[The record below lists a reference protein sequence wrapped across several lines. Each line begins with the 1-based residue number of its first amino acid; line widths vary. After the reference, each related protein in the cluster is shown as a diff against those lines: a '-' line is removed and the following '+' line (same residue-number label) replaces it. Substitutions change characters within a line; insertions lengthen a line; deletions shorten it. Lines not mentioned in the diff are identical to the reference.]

1 MRPSFRA
8 SAFRPRRIVR
18 GALLF
23 VGLFAVIALALVGA
37 VIALGVL
44 AIGAAVAGVM
54 SLLRGQQPSATV
66 SVQRNGAS
74 TVIEGE
80 YRVVHGDA
88 RPGKPLAQ
96 TG

>member
-1 MRPSFRA
+1 MRPHLRA

-23 VGLFAVIALALVGA
+23 VGLFAVIALAMVGA

-44 AIGAAVAGVM
+44 AIGAVVAGVM
-54 SLLRGQQPSATV
+54 SLVRGQPTV
-66 SVQRNGAS
+66 SVRRSGTT

-80 YRVVHGDA
+80 YRVVAGDA

>member
-1 MRPSFRA
+1 MRSSFRSA
-8 SAFRPRRIVR
+8 AFRPRRLLR

-44 AIGAAVAGVM
+44 AMGAMVHAVL
-54 SLLRGQQPSATV
+54 SLLRGQPAAPS
-66 SVQRNGAS
+66 QRDGGS
-74 TVIEGE
+74 TIIEGE
-80 YRVVHGDA
+80 YRVVSGA
-88 RPGKPLAQ
+88 SRPGKPLTQ

>member
-1 MRPSFRA
+1 MRPHLRA

-44 AIGAAVAGVM
+44 AIGAVVAGVM
-54 SLLRGQQPSATV
+54 SMFRGQPTV
-66 SVQRNGAS
+66 TVQRSGGT

-80 YRVVHGDA
+80 YRVVDGGT

>member
-1 MRPSFRA
+1 MRTSFRL
-8 SAFRPRRIVR
+8 SALRPRRILR

-44 AIGAAVAGVM
+44 AIGAVVAGVM
-54 SLLRGQQPSATV
+54 SLLRGRPAATV
-66 SVQRNGAS
+66 TVQRSADG

-80 YRVVHGDA
+80 YRVVSGGA
-88 RPGKPLAQ
+88 RPGRPLAQ

>member
-1 MRPSFRA
+1 MRPYLRA

-23 VGLFAVIALALVGA
+23 VGMFAVIALALVGA

-44 AIGAAVAGVM
+44 AIGAVVAGVL
-54 SLLRGQQPSATV
+54 SLFRGQPTV
-66 SVQRNGAS
+66 TIQRTGNG

-80 YRVVHGDA
+80 YRVVAGGG
-88 RPGKPLAQ
+88 RSGKPLAQ